1 MRLLF
6 AFFCLILTFHFS
18 TAQSALSKANTQFEM
33 DAYQDALKSY
43 LVNYAEHPDAP
54 DVAVRIAECYYRMND
69 MMNAAKWYEKVVD
82 QDNVSPDELLRYSG
96 ILKSLKVYGKAKY
109 YYEKYALV
117 HKEEGQHFA
126 STCDFAMNAIKAD
139 PPYKISNAYFNT
151 SSADYGPA
159 IWDGKLVFTS
169 FRKDIPKTR
178 RASTLNESKG
188 GSEIFLIDPATNSK
202 VSFLIDDIQDHSQMG
217 PIHFSGNG
225 KRVAITKNNFH
236 PDYKFFLAEDLT
248 LSIYLANVESQGKWA
263 DLVPFPFNDN
273 SYSIGFPWLSDDGS
287 ILFFA
292 SNMPGGYGGYDLY
305 VSYLDKGKW
314 SAPENLGS
322 EINTPGN
329 EISPYKSQSHLYFSS
344 DYHPGIGGLD
354 VFKTKFEKG
363 NWSSIAHLGNGVN
376 SPKDDFG
383 FVYDEKTEIGYFNSD
398 RLAGRGKMDIY
409 KAQAQMREV
418 VIVVRN
424 REDKSPV
431 HEATI
436 QFEATGLKLVTDENG
451 KSAIQLS
458 KNTKDEIEILAEGY
472 HPLTMRLANL
482 SQSGKTMKYDVL
494 IDKMNAS
501 ESVPSPIVEKPELIV
516 EVPALIAK
524 TEKVVETA
532 PVIAKE
538 EVPVTANATPMKKVY
553 VKQTPE
559 LKFAIQVSAFSKG
572 NFDPE
577 KYQTLEGIGN
587 VYDHVEN
594 NMTKVRVGYFSTKEE
609 AKSSLSSVRAAGYKD
624 AFVVEQMINPG
635 ANSVVGNEAT
645 IDYSEFKIR
654 LATYSK
660 PGSFRA
666 GGVEHIGK
674 LESYRKN
681 EMTIMLLAGF
691 RTLVEA
697 KKALTKAHSAGFA
710 DAYVVQDL
718 GGVLRKVQD

>member
-6 AFFCLILTFHFS
+6 IFVCLILAMHIAS
-18 TAQSALSKANTQFEM
+18 AQTAISKANTQFEM

-43 LVNYAEHPDAP
+43 LVTYADQPDNP
-54 DVAVRIAECYYRMND
+54 DVVVKIAECYYRMND

-109 YYEKYALV
+109 YYDKYALV
-117 HKEEGQHFA
+117 HQEEGQHFA
-126 STCDFAMNAIKAD
+126 STCEFAMNAIKAD

-151 SSADYGPA
+151 SAADYGPT
-159 IWDGKLVFTS
+159 ICDGKLVFTS

-178 RASTLNESKG
+178 RASTLNESNG
-188 GSEIFLIDPATNSK
+188 GSEIFVIDPTTNSK

-236 PDYKFFLAEDLT
+236 PDYKLFLAEDLKM
-248 LSIYLANVESQGKWA
+248 SIYLANVESQGKWE

-305 VSYLDKGKW
+305 VSYQETGKW
-314 SAPENLGS
+314 SAPENLGP

-329 EISPYKSQSHLYFSS
+329 EVSPYKSQSNLYFSS
-344 DYHPGIGGLD
+344 DYHPGFGGLD

-363 NWSSIAHLGNGVN
+363 NWSAIAHLGNGVN

-383 FVYDEKTEIGYFNSD
+383 FVYDEKTEIGYFSSD

-409 KAQAQMREV
+409 KAQAQMRDV
-418 VIVVRN
+418 VIIVRN
-424 REDKSPV
+424 RADKSPV
-431 HEATI
+431 QSATI
-436 QFEATGLKLVTDENG
+436 QFEDTGLKLVTDENG
-451 KSAIQLS
+451 KSSVQLS
-458 KNTKDEIEILAEGY
+458 KNTKDEIEIHAAGF

-494 IDKMNAS
+494 IDQVSAS
-501 ESVPSPIVEKPELIV
+501 ETVASPIAEKTTSTVEEPV
-516 EVPALIAK
+516 NVVK
-524 TEKVVETA
+524 TDKVVETTPVLVEEKVVTTPTPA
-532 PVIAKE
+532 PR
-538 EVPVTANATPMKKVY
+538 KKVY

-559 LKFAIQVSAFSKG
+559 MKYAIQVSAFSKG
-572 NFDPE
+572 SFDPAR
-577 KYQTLEGIGN
+577 YQSLEGIGS

-594 NMTKVRVGYFSTKEE
+594 NMTKVRVGYFGSKDE
-609 AKSSLSSVRAAGYKD
+609 AKSSLSSVRSAGYKD
-624 AFVVEQMINPG
+624 AFVVEQMIHPRTNT
-635 ANSVVGNEAT
+635 VVGNEAT

-660 PGSFRA
+660 PGSFKA
-666 GGVEHIGK
+666 GGVERIGK

-697 KKALTKAHSAGFA
+697 KSALTKARSAGFA